1 MGDILLSVGLMVRIG
16 VEDLLRVFGGE
27 GLRERLVKI
36 CLENDIVFMAVFGSF
51 ARGEQGPES
60 DVDVAIEFSKDSGK
74 TLLDLV
80 RIEDELTRVFGRK
93 VDLGIFSSISPY
105 MVEDVKR
112 EMVVI
117 YEEG

>member
-1 MGDILLSVGLMVRIG
+1 M
-16 VEDLLRVFGGE
+16 
-27 GLRERLVKI
+27 
-36 CLENDIVFMAVFGSF
+36 
-51 ARGEQGPES
+51 
-60 DVDVAIEFSKDSGK
+60 AIEFSKDSGK

-112 EMVVI
+112 EMVVMN
-117 YEEG
+117 EEG

>member
-1 MGDILLSVGLMVRIG
+1 M
-16 VEDLLRVFGGE
+16 
-27 GLRERLVKI
+27 
-36 CLENDIVFMAVFGSF
+36 
-51 ARGEQGPES
+51 QGPES